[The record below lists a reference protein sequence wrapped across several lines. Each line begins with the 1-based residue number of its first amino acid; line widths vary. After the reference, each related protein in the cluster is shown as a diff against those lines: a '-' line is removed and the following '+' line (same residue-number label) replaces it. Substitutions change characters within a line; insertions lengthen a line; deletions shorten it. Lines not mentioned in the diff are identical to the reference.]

1 MKKIL
6 ILLML
11 SSILLSACTP
21 VSLKKISD
29 GTGSLSNVTRVE
41 PTYLDEKF
49 ANGDTFIFF
58 ASLSTCTHCKFLKK
72 VFEVVIKDNQFPI
85 FYVERDKV
93 SNSAWSSML
102 KYIIDPEY
110 FPIIYVVKDGIVS
123 DVFFAEAFITAED
136 DTLVDQFALDFITY
150 LQTLEYPLP

>member
-1 MKKIL
+1 MKKIV

-21 VSLKKISD
+21 VSLRKIAD

-41 PTYLDEKF
+41 PSYIDEKF

-58 ASLSTCTHCKFLKK
+58 AALSTCTHCVFLKK
-72 VFEVVIKDNQFPI
+72 VYKLVVTDNHFPI
-85 FYVERDKV
+85 FYIERDKV
-93 SNSAWSSML
+93 SNSAWSTML

-110 FPIIYVVKDGIVS
+110 FPIIYVVKDGVVAK
-123 DVFFAEAFITAED
+123 VFFAEAFITSED
-136 DTLVDQFALDFITY
+136 ETLINQYAVDFINY
-150 LQTLEYPLP
+150 LKTLEYPLP

>member
-1 MKKIL
+1 
-6 ILLML
+6 
-11 SSILLSACTP
+11 
-21 VSLKKISD
+21 
-29 GTGSLSNVTRVE
+29 
-41 PTYLDEKF
+41 
-49 ANGDTFIFF
+49 
-58 ASLSTCTHCKFLKK
+58 
-72 VFEVVIKDNQFPI
+72 
-85 FYVERDKV
+85 
-93 SNSAWSSML
+93 ML